1 LTTGLSYD
9 GSVSGTSTFV
19 GQLAELAVI
28 PSTDINFQNILPMA
42 ISYAEN
48 RIYRDLDL
56 LAAISP
62 FYTSSST
69 GFALTAGQR
78 FFNVPVDTFMTIQ
91 NITDVTTPGAP
102 IGSAPR
108 QPLLAVTRDF
118 IDNIYGDPS
127 VQAIPQYF
135 AILSQGLDP
144 NALVYSFQILL
155 GPTPDQAYPLD
166 IMGAQRPLSLSST
179 NETTF
184 ISLYLPEL
192 MLMAAMVYIS
202 GYQRNWSGSS
212 ANDPQQ
218 PINYEMQYQTLLK
231 NAGAEEARKKYQA
244 SGWTAL
250 SAAPAASPARV

>member
-91 NITDVTTPGAP
+91 NISVVTTPGAP

-118 IDNIYGDPS
+118 
-127 VQAIPQYF
+127 
-135 AILSQGLDP
+135 ILSQGLDP